1 MMKDNNYQVIV
12 VDDDKQAA
20 RAFAELIEA
29 KLKISVRSETEPNEV
44 LKLVA
49 GENIK
54 VIVLDQRMPELS
66 GTELYKKIK
75 NINPHIVALM
85 LTGEAERKEVCDA
98 ISIGYLDCIVEKN
111 DIQSLPDKVVIALAE
126 YEKRLTKEEKA
137 LSIPLYRW
145 NFTKNGFFRY
155 KYEIICIEILDKNY
169 VYDDKW
175 AIEYELKASEEEIED
190 SYEYEDE
197 IIISNNLEMKHR
209 GRLSFSSKL
218 FPTIKS
224 DLDSAISEQF
234 KDTYKTKRAK
244 KHKNKKIYKLQDGIT
259 DGKAIRKIFERSPVY
274 VKYNVL
280 IRKTCRFCNST
291 EIIPLEVCKRKPYV
305 STRVRIYY
313 SDGRN
318 TQINTGIIS
327 II

>member
-1 MMKDNNYQVIV
+1 MKDNNYQVIV

-259 DGKAIRKIFERSPVY
+259 DGKAIRKIF
-274 VKYNVL
+274 
-280 IRKTCRFCNST
+280 
-291 EIIPLEVCKRKPYV
+291 
-305 STRVRIYY
+305 
-313 SDGRN
+313 
-318 TQINTGIIS
+318 
-327 II
+327 

>member
-98 ISIGYLDCIVEKN
+98 ISIGYLD
-111 DIQSLPDKVVIALAE
+111 
-126 YEKRLTKEEKA
+126 RT
-137 LSIPLYRW
+137 
-145 NFTKNGFFRY
+145 
-155 KYEIICIEILDKNY
+155 
-169 VYDDKW
+169 
-175 AIEYELKASEEEIED
+175 
-190 SYEYEDE
+190 
-197 IIISNNLEMKHR
+197 
-209 GRLSFSSKL
+209 
-218 FPTIKS
+218 
-224 DLDSAISEQF
+224 
-234 KDTYKTKRAK
+234 
-244 KHKNKKIYKLQDGIT
+244 
-259 DGKAIRKIFERSPVY
+259 
-274 VKYNVL
+274 
-280 IRKTCRFCNST
+280 
-291 EIIPLEVCKRKPYV
+291 
-305 STRVRIYY
+305 
-313 SDGRN
+313 
-318 TQINTGIIS
+318 
-327 II
+327 